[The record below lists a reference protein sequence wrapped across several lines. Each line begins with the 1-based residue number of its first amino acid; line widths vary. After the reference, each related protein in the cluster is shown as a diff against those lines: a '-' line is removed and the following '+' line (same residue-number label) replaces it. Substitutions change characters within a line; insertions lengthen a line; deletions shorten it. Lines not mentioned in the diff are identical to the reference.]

1 METPTSKYRSQLP
14 AFAELRGERVLVR
27 PWRESDAQE
36 LFAAVVASRE
46 HLLPWLPWALT
57 YERVED
63 ALDFILRAK
72 SWWLLRETM
81 AVGLWDASTGGLVGG
96 IGLHPRDWS
105 VPSFEIGYWLRQ
117 ASEGRGYVTEA
128 VKLLTDYA
136 FATYGAHR
144 VFIRCDARNTRSA
157 AVPERLG
164 FRREAHL
171 RNDSLAYAGV
181 LRDTLIYALT
191 PDDPR
196 WPG

>member
-1 METPTSKYRSQLP
+1 METPTPQYRSQLP
-14 AFAELRGERVLVR
+14 AFAVLRGERVVVR

-36 LFAAVVASRE
+36 LFAAIVASRK
-46 HLLPWLPWALT
+46 HLLPWLPWAT
-57 YERVED
+57 MYQRVED
-63 ALDFILRAK
+63 ALDFIVRAE
-72 SWWLLRETM
+72 SQWLLREEFIT
-81 AVGLWDASTGGLVGG
+81 GLWDASTGELVGG
-96 IGLHPRDWS
+96 CGLHPRDWS
-105 VPSFEIGYWLRQ
+105 APSFAIGYWLRQ
-117 ASEGRGYVTEA
+117 ASEGHGYVMEA

-136 FATYGAHR
+136 FATYAAQR
-144 VFIRCDARNTRSA
+144 VFIRCDARNRRSA

-171 RNDSLAYAGV
+171 RNDGLAYDGV

>member
-1 METPTSKYRSQLP
+1 METPTRQYRSQLP
-14 AFAELRGERVLVR
+14 AFAELRGERVVAR

-36 LFAAVVASRE
+36 LFAAVATSRE

-63 ALDFILRAK
+63 ALDYILRTK

-81 AVGLWDASTGGLVGG
+81 AVGLWDADTGELVGG
-96 IGLHPRDWS
+96 SGLHPRDWS

-117 ASEGRGYVTEA
+117 ASEGHGYVTEA
-128 VKLLTDYA
+128 VRLLTDYA
-136 FATYGAHR
+136 FTTHASRR

-171 RNDSLAYAGV
+171 HNDGLAYDGV

-196 WPG
+196 SPG

>member
-1 METPTSKYRSQLP
+1 MESPPRQYRSQLP
-14 AFAELRGERVLVR
+14 AFAELHGERVVVR

-36 LFAAVVASRE
+36 LFSAIVASR
-46 HLLPWLPWALT
+46 LPWLPWATT
-57 YERVED
+57 YQRVED
-63 ALDFILRAK
+63 ALDFIVRAE
-72 SWWLLRETM
+72 SQWLLREEFI
-81 AVGLWDASTGGLVGG
+81 AGLFDANTGELVGG
-96 IGLHPRDWS
+96 SGLHPRDWS
-105 VPSFEIGYWLRQ
+105 APSFESGYWLRQ
-117 ASEGRGYVTEA
+117 AGEGYGYVTEA

-136 FATYGAHR
+136 FATYAAQR

-171 RNDSLAYAGV
+171 RNDSLAYDGV

-196 WPG
+196 WQC